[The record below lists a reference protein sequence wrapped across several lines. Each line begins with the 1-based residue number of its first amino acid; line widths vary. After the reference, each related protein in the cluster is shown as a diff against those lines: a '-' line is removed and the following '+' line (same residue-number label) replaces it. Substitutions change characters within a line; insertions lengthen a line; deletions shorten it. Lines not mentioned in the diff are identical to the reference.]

1 MNPQRGRA
9 YLHVLVFV
17 LATICI
23 LSILHVSQV
32 LSALCK
38 DFNFLTLVFF
48 LFHGSS
54 SLFSLI
60 TSLCVKEGRVLVVC
74 L

>member
-23 LSILHVSQV
+23 LFILHVSQV

-48 LFHGSS
+48 FIPWFLKP
-54 SLFSLI
+54 
-60 TSLCVKEGRVLVVC
+60 V
-74 L
+74 